1 MRSSKTALICLS
13 AAVIMV
19 GSMGLTGCTTN
30 PSKVKT
36 NSLDYTRNHIT
47 PNATYRNNMNPLN
60 TGNTYGLDGR
70 YGTTGTTD
78 GRYGMGTDGRYGTYG
93 VHPYGT
99 NRANKMEL
107 SKVAADR
114 VVKIPGVRTANVVM
128 LGNDAYVAVVLK
140 STSAK
145 GVGTG
150 TRIGTNG
157 YRGTGTTG
165 IGTYGLRG
173 AGTTGIGTDGYRGTY
188 GTYGTGGNTSGIVN
202 HMSSDMGL
210 NTMHNRQSTH
220 MGPYS
225 NTTSGDQ
232 VSSAMKKKI
241 AHAVK
246 QAVPHTK
253 NVYVS
258 ANVDFV
264 SRVSGYADQVRAGH
278 PIAGLTNEFTTM
290 VGRLFPER
298 VGTGGTVTPKMYRG
312 NMTNTPGTYYNQDM
326 NVPTT
331 PSVRR

>member
-1 MRSSKTALICLS
+1 MRSSKMALVCLS

-19 GSMGLTGCTTN
+19 GSMGLTGCTN
-30 PSKVKT
+30 PNKVKT
-36 NSLDYTRNHIT
+36 NSLDYTRNHIV
-47 PNATYRNNMNPLN
+47 PNATNRNNMNPLN

-70 YGTTGTTD
+70 YGN
-78 GRYGMGTDGRYGTYG
+78 GMDGRYGTNG
-93 VHPYGT
+93 IQPYGT

-107 SKVAADR
+107 SKIAADR

-140 STSAK
+140 SASAK

-150 TRIGTNG
+150 TRIGT
-157 YRGTGTTG
+157 
-165 IGTYGLRG
+165 
-173 AGTTGIGTDGYRGTY
+173 DGYRGTY
-188 GTYGTGGNTSGIVN
+188 GTYSTGNNTSGIVN
-202 HMSSDMGL
+202 HMSSDMGM

-220 MGPYS
+220 MRPYA

-232 VSSAMKKKI
+232 VTDAMKKKI

-264 SRVSGYADQVRAGH
+264 SRVNGYADQVRAGH
-278 PIAGLTNEFTTM
+278 PIAGLANEFTTM
-290 VGRLFPER
+290 IDRIFPER
-298 VGTGGTVTPKMYRG
+298 AGTGNLTPNMYRG
-312 NMTNTPGTYYNQDM
+312 NMTNNTGTYNQDLNNM
-326 NVPTT
+326 PMT
-331 PSVRR
+331 PNVRR